1 MASLNSLR
9 LLAKHAPTI
18 FGKAQ
23 SYDVV
28 IGLCKDPT
36 TGRPDFVDESTEEM
50 RAAFDAIDDLKRLH
64 EIDERAAKMLWVV
77 YVVWGERTR
86 LLKDAWVDLW
96 RALTPNPLGKDSATK
111 RHNHWTACTSEHQK
125 ALKKWKDL

>member
-23 SYDVV
+23 TYETV
-28 IGLCKDPT
+28 ITQKDPT
-36 TGRPDFVDESTEEM
+36 NGRPDFVDESTEEM
-50 RAAFDAIDDLKRLH
+50 RQAIEAIDDLQKLH
-64 EIDERAAKMLWVV
+64 AMNERAAMILYAV

-86 LLKDAWVDLW
+86 LIKDPWVELW
-96 RALTPNPLGKDSATK
+96 RAITPNPIGRDSATK
-111 RHNHWTACTSEHQK
+111 RHNHWVACTAEHQK
-125 ALKKWKDL
+125 ALELWRKI